1 MMRDFDQELAR
12 LRERWKDHE
21 LSLQAESPDGTL
33 RSYRLRNPSMRR
45 ANSCLIVFT
54 EEGIVIMGDW
64 CPGNTHANDGVISC
78 YGYGEGWFS
87 GRLSHSY
94 LCSKFLRKGWQ
105 PSEGYDQLKAEILRA
120 RRAWV
125 IDREP
130 ARDAWNALSN
140 EDRDALPGD
149 RAYEIFRGAGL
160 SDFEI
165 GHDYEPNAAAMLC
178 AIQERFAACK
188 AAREAVAV

>member
-1 MMRDFDQELAR
+1 MMRDFDEQLAH

-33 RSYRLRNPSMRR
+33 RSYRLRNATLRR

-87 GRLSHSY
+87 GRLSHCY

-105 PSEGYDQLKAEILRA
+105 SSKGYDQLKVEILEG
-120 RRAWV
+120 RRREA
-125 IDREP
+125 IDRES
-130 ARDAWNALSN
+130 ARDAWDALYY
-140 EDRDALPGD
+140 EDRDALSAD
-149 RAYEIFRGAGL
+149 RAYEIFRDAGL

-165 GHDYEPNAAAMLC
+165 GHDYEPHAAAMLC